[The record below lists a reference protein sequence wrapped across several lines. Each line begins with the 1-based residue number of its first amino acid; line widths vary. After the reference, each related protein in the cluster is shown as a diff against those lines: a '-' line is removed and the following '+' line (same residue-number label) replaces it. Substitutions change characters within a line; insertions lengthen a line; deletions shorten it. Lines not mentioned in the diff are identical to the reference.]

1 MWEKTMAKLNSP
13 LAKFIG
19 IVIAVFFITVF
30 SSWTTQK
37 NIQDTMGDYAKYQFS
52 QSVETVLKQPDG
64 VMDQLAEIKTIATDA
79 KNGVETSNSQMYQ
92 GWVIDIN
99 KYYTQITTNHYESI
113 TKDHLTKVSNY
124 WSNMPD
130 KYKTPEVI
138 EHEKYVVEWI
148 VRHCK

>member
-1 MWEKTMAKLNSP
+1 MWGKIMAKLNSP

-19 IVIAVFFITVF
+19 IVIAVLFITVF

-37 NIQDTMGDYAKYQFS
+37 NIQDTMGDYAKYQFA

-79 KNGVETSNSQMYQ
+79 KNGVETSNAQMYQ